1 MKNIVQRLVTRIKKE
16 SFLFFLSLNHGEF
29 ISSKDNRYVNI
40 LEQQFL
46 YDRQTLNKII
56 EKLDNRESMVEVGS
70 LIGFSTSLFAQY
82 FNNVYSID
90 PYISGYDD
98 SDRNSD
104 TFRLK
109 LAKFLFQMRFIDCPK
124 VKQYNLKSS
133 EASTKFSDE
142 SLDFIYLDAG
152 HNFEAVDEDI
162 KCWKN
167 KLKKGRYMG
176 GDDWN
181 WQGVQKAVKNN
192 FAEFEVIENRWLA
205 KIE

>member
-1 MKNIVQRLVTRIKKE
+1 MNSITKRLIRRTKKE
-16 SFLFFLSLNHGEF
+16 LFLGFLSLNKGDF
-29 ISSKDNRYVNI
+29 ISAKNDRYINV

-46 YDRQTLNKII
+46 YDRANLKKLLEKIETQGI
-56 EKLDNRESMVEVGS
+56 MVEVGS

-82 FNNVYSID
+82 FDQVYSID

-109 LAKFLFQMRFIDCPK
+109 LAKFLFQIRFVDSPK
-124 VKQYNLKSS
+124 VTQYHLKSA
-133 EASTKFSDE
+133 EACLKFGNE

-152 HNFEAVDEDI
+152 HTFEAVDRDI
-162 KCWKN
+162 KCWRK
-167 KLKKGRYMG
+167 KLKKGKYMA

-181 WQGVQKAVKNN
+181 WEGVKKAVKDN
-192 FAEFEVIENRWLA
+192 FSEFEILNNQWLA
-205 KIE
+205 KIQ